1 MAISCGK
8 FCVKPLDLGGN
19 NSKSTL
25 PFRSILFGW
34 NLNVFSQTHRFLGCF
49 RTAKPHFGAGNHHF
63 RWLTSVFRCLDHTVS
78 EFFRRWWPPLA
89 MIIHEPWIRFNGL
102 REKSKPETI
111 EIFRHMEVS
120 SLYFPPKKNT
130 PLKILKHAQSID
142 FEKFKPVMLAALR
155 SLLPGCP
162 GWRPRPARAWSLD
175 FPGWD
180 LLRISW
186 GIYWWFNG
194 SYWDIPSG
202 KLSHNY
208 GKSPFYSCTQWP
220 FSSSHSVNVYRRE
233 RSKIDMNK
241 PSTIV
246 SPLSNIISN
255 WMVYDV
261 AWP

>member
-1 MAISCGK
+1 MVAPFSHDNPWALNKIQWIKGK
-8 FCVKPLDLGGN
+8 IVTGNHRDCSPYGGVL
-19 NSKSTL
+19 S
-25 PFRSILFGW
+25 
-34 NLNVFSQTHRFLGCF
+34 VFS
-49 RTAKPHFGAGNHHF
+49 P
-63 RWLTSVFRCLDHTVS
+63 
-78 EFFRRWWPPLA
+78 
-89 MIIHEPWIRFNGL
+89 
-102 REKSKPETI
+102 EKTI
-111 EIFRHMEVS
+111 
-120 SLYFPPKKNT
+120 

-208 GKSPFYSCTQWP
+208 GKPPFYSWINQRTQWP
-220 FSSSHSVNVYRRE
+220 FSSSQTVNVYRRE
-233 RSKIDMNK
+233 RSKINMNK

-261 AWP
+261 TWP